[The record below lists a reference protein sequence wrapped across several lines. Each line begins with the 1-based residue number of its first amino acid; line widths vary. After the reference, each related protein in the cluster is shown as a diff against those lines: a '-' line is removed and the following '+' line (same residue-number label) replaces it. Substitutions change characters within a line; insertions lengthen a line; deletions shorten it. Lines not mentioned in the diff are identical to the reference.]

1 MPKLSYDEQREANIA
16 IARAKLVALGIQAPL
31 LPTKKP
37 QKKRKAD
44 PSKKRGVPREEPTID
59 GGENSDEPPKKAAKV
74 QREDGNVEGLRRS
87 ARNRGKETNYAD
99 NGENATA
106 AARSLPQVVS
116 ASARRAGMMGAPRE
130 VVIRKHD
137 PKTYGSIPDISVGS
151 WWETREACSK
161 DAIHAP
167 WVAGIAPGPKGAYSV
182 ALSGGYE
189 DDIDEGEA
197 FTFTGSGG
205 RDLKGTKD
213 KPKNLRTAP
222 QSCDQTFENNF
233 NASLKRS
240 CETKKPV
247 RVIRGYKLDSVYGPA
262 EGYRY
267 DGLYTVEDAYMA
279 TGLHGFKVCK
289 FAFKRIPGQPP
300 LRLAD
305 GDDDEEDVDG
315 DDNKENAN
323 DAKGETDNA

>member
-1 MPKLSYDEQREANIA
+1 MPELSYDEQREVNIA
-16 IARAKLVALGIQAPL
+16 LARAKLVALGIAPL
-31 LPTKKP
+31 LATNKP

-44 PSKKRGVPREEPTID
+44 PSKKRGVPREEPTSD
-59 GGENSDEPPKKAAKV
+59 GRENADEPPKKAAKI
-74 QREDGNVEGLRRS
+74 QREDGNAEGLRRS
-87 ARNRGKETNYAD
+87 ARNRGKDTNYAD

-106 AARSLPQVVS
+106 AARALPQVVS
-116 ASARRAGMMGAPRE
+116 ASARRSGMMGAPRE
-130 VVIRKHD
+130 AMNRKHD
-137 PKTYGSIPDISVGS
+137 PKTYGSIPDIPVGS

-197 FTFTGSGG
+197 FTFTGSGM
-205 RDLKGTKD
+205 LFGTKD

-222 QSCDQTFENNF
+222 QSRDQTFENNF

-247 RVIRGYKLDSVYGPA
+247 RVIRGYKLDSVYGPV

-267 DGLYTVEDAYMA
+267 DGLYTVEDRE
-279 TGLHGFKVCK
+279 LRDPE
-289 FAFKRIPGQPP
+289 KRVPGQPP
-300 LRLAD
+300 LQTAED
-305 GDDDEEDVDG
+305 GDNEEDIGDDDD
-315 DDNKENAN
+315 KENAH
-323 DAKGETDNA
+323 